1 MIWGFQRCWLFEEN
15 FPFSLKEVENI
26 KRGLIVFGVKMIQ
39 LLFMVVCLEGMV
51 AFLLMVKIGP
61 LRELVMKCLDQ
72 VKMRK
77 GTVLTIAGTISAILF
92 SNFISIIKIQNKGA
106 KIGTMTPMD
115 QVLWRT
121 NLLEATLMGF
131 SLFLGFLID
140 RMHHYLRKLIVLR
153 SSTGSSKKELERLEK
168 EKLQLREKADKAAEE
183 IKLLQ
188 KEISSLTEI
197 LKKVKLESKE
207 KDKRVETAEAHV
219 AALQKQAADLL
230 LEYDRLLEDNQNLQ
244 NQAHGYRS

>member
-1 MIWGFQRCWLFEEN
+1 
-15 FPFSLKEVENI
+15 
-26 KRGLIVFGVKMIQ
+26 MIQ
-39 LLFMVVCLEGMV
+39 LLFMVLCLEGMV

-153 SSTGSSKKELERLEK
+153 SSAGSSKKEFERLEK
-168 EKLQLREKADKAAEE
+168 EKLQLKEKADKAAEE

-188 KEISSLTEI
+188 REISSLTET
-197 LKKVKLESKE
+197 LKKVKLESEE
-207 KDKRVETAEAHV
+207 KDKRAEMAEAHV

>member
-1 MIWGFQRCWLFEEN
+1 
-15 FPFSLKEVENI
+15 
-26 KRGLIVFGVKMIQ
+26 MIQ
-39 LLFMVVCLEGMV
+39 LLFMVLCLEGMV

-77 GTVLTIAGTISAILF
+77 GTVLTIAGTIAAILF

-153 SSTGSSKKELERLEK
+153 SSAGSSKKEFERLEK
-168 EKLQLREKADKAAEE
+168 EKLQLKEKADKAAEE
-183 IKLLQ
+183 VKLSQ
-188 KEISSLTEI
+188 KQLSSLTET
-197 LKKVKLESKE
+197 LKKVKLESEE

>member
-1 MIWGFQRCWLFEEN
+1 
-15 FPFSLKEVENI
+15 
-26 KRGLIVFGVKMIQ
+26 MIQ
-39 LLFMVVCLEGMV
+39 LLFMVLCLEGMV

-153 SSTGSSKKELERLEK
+153 SSAGSSKKEFERLEK
-168 EKLQLREKADKAAEE
+168 EKLQFKEKADKAAEE
-183 IKLLQ
+183 IKLSQ
-188 KEISSLTEI
+188 KQLSSLTET
-197 LKKVKLESKE
+197 LKKVKLESEE

-244 NQAHGYRS
+244 NRAHGYRS

>member
-1 MIWGFQRCWLFEEN
+1 
-15 FPFSLKEVENI
+15 
-26 KRGLIVFGVKMIQ
+26 MIQ
-39 LLFMVVCLEGMV
+39 LLFMVLCLEGMV

-131 SLFLGFLID
+131 LLFLGFLID

-153 SSTGSSKKELERLEK
+153 SSAGSSKKEFERLEK
-168 EKLQLREKADKAAEE
+168 EKLQLKEKADKAAEE
-183 IKLLQ
+183 IKLSQ
-188 KEISSLTEI
+188 KEISSLTET
-197 LKKVKLESKE
+197 LKKVKLESEE
-207 KDKRVETAEAHV
+207 KDKRVKTAEAHV
-219 AALQKQAADLL
+219 ATLQKQAADLL
-230 LEYDRLLEDNQNLQ
+230 LEYDHLLEDNQNLQ

>member
-1 MIWGFQRCWLFEEN
+1 
-15 FPFSLKEVENI
+15 
-26 KRGLIVFGVKMIQ
+26 MIQ
-39 LLFMVVCLEGMV
+39 LLFMVLCLEGMV

-61 LRELVMKCLDQ
+61 LRELVMKFLDQ

-106 KIGTMTPMD
+106 KLGTMTPMD

-131 SLFLGFLID
+131 LLFLGFLID

-153 SSTGSSKKELERLEK
+153 NTAGSSKKEFERLEK
-168 EKLQLREKADKAAEE
+168 EKAQLKEKADKAAEE
-183 IKLLQ
+183 MKLSQ
-188 KEISSLTEI
+188 KEISSLKET
-197 LKKVKLESKE
+197 LKKVKLESE
-207 KDKRVETAEAHV
+207 ETDKRVETAEAYV

>member
-1 MIWGFQRCWLFEEN
+1 
-15 FPFSLKEVENI
+15 
-26 KRGLIVFGVKMIQ
+26 MIQ
-39 LLFMVVCLEGMV
+39 LLFMVLCLEGMV

-153 SSTGSSKKELERLEK
+153 SSAGSSKKEFERLEQ
-168 EKLQLREKADKAAEE
+168 EKLQLKEKADKAAEE
-183 IKLLQ
+183 VKLSQ
-188 KEISSLTEI
+188 KQLSSLTET
-197 LKKVKLESKE
+197 LKKVKLESEE
-207 KDKRVETAEAHV
+207 KDQRVETAEAHV

>member
-121 NLLEATLMGF
+121 NLLEATLMGITF
-131 SLFLGFLID
+131 
-140 RMHHYLRKLIVLR
+140 
-153 SSTGSSKKELERLEK
+153 
-168 EKLQLREKADKAAEE
+168 
-183 IKLLQ
+183 
-188 KEISSLTEI
+188 
-197 LKKVKLESKE
+197 
-207 KDKRVETAEAHV
+207 
-219 AALQKQAADLL
+219 
-230 LEYDRLLEDNQNLQ
+230 
-244 NQAHGYRS
+244 

>member
-1 MIWGFQRCWLFEEN
+1 
-15 FPFSLKEVENI
+15 
-26 KRGLIVFGVKMIQ
+26 
-39 LLFMVVCLEGMV
+39 MV

-106 KIGTMTPMD
+106 KIGTITPMD

-121 NLLEATLMGF
+121 NLLEATLMVF
-131 SLFLGFLID
+131 LLFLGFLID

-153 SSTGSSKKELERLEK
+153 NTTGSSKKEFERLEK
-168 EKLQLREKADKAAEE
+168 EKLQLKEKADKVAEE
-183 IKLLQ
+183 IESSQ
-188 KEISSLTEI
+188 KEISSLTET
-197 LKKVKLESKE
+197 LKKVKLESEE

>member
-1 MIWGFQRCWLFEEN
+1 
-15 FPFSLKEVENI
+15 
-26 KRGLIVFGVKMIQ
+26 MIQ
-39 LLFMVVCLEGMV
+39 LLFMVLCLEGMV

-153 SSTGSSKKELERLEK
+153 SSAGSSKKEFERLEK
-168 EKLQLREKADKAAEE
+168 EKLQLKEKADKAAEE
-183 IKLLQ
+183 IKLSQ
-188 KEISSLTEI
+188 KQISSLTET
-197 LKKVKLESKE
+197 LKKVKLESEE